1 MALNVPVGEPAR
13 SFAQS
18 IRRSSARVKL
28 SMRHRYF
35 AESPFS
41 SSPLIFINPPL
52 FFFFTFVF
60 LFQKK
65 ISLSI
70 FSVDRYVLSRAS
82 FRVLLSSYFNWKWIR
97 AALLLALFHLLLLL
111 FLILSDISCLSRL
124 FHEIENKNV
133 ERKWEEENRNSWRV
147 SRHYSSKVK
156 NLRGLEKKKIKNKKW
171 TIISFSLFLILFVF
185 KDTWCTVKNLLY
197 RVEWPALLF

>member
-70 FSVDRYVLSRAS
+70 FSIDRYVLSRAS
-82 FRVLLSSYFNWKWIR
+82 FRPCSFVKLFQLKMNSCRSSSRVVSSN
-97 AALLLALFHLLLLL
+97 
-111 FLILSDISCLSRL
+111 ISCLSRL

-133 ERKWEEENRNSWRV
+133 ERK
-147 SRHYSSKVK
+147 
-156 NLRGLEKKKIKNKKW
+156 
-171 TIISFSLFLILFVF
+171 
-185 KDTWCTVKNLLY
+185 
-197 RVEWPALLF
+197 